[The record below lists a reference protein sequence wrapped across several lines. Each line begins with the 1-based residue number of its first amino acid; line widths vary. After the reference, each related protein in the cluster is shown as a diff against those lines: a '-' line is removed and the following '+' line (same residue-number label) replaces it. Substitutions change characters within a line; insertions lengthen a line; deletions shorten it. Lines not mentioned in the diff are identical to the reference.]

1 MKLALLFLG
10 MAVLYLFI
18 GWLVSFPIKL
28 RTYSLQFQALIFG
41 ADRGGIGSAQ
51 YDLWT
56 ESAASAS

>member
-28 RTYSLQFQALIFG
+28 RTYSLSSSKLSSSVRIAVV
-41 ADRGGIGSAQ
+41 S
-51 YDLWT
+51 DLHST
-56 ESAASAS
+56 I